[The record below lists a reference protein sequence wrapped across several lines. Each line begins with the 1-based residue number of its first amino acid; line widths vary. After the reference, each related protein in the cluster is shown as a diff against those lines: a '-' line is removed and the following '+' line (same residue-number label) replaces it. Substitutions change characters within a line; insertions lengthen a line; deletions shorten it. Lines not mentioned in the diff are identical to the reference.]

1 MDREFSSEDCTQ
13 LQEETCNFLSDC
25 CVANLYI
32 SSIFPCL
39 GRAEMKNYAMDEDA
53 KKEPE
58 QSVANRVLSTF
69 IASVREDE
77 TLAEVAKRMESVLL
91 DGDTINEASLRGNST
106 AKLKAMTRVIFV
118 VAGLADA
125 LAHTS

>member
-1 MDREFSSEDCTQ
+1 
-13 LQEETCNFLSDC
+13 
-25 CVANLYI
+25 
-32 SSIFPCL
+32 
-39 GRAEMKNYAMDEDA
+39 MDEDA